1 MATLEAITSSRARN
15 LIGDPMNARS
25 YLVVPADRPEQ
36 FDKAHASGADIVIL
50 DLEDSVA
57 PSAKIAARESVARW
71 LTAEHRVALRING
84 SASEWFRDDLSFCN
98 RPGISAIVVPKAE
111 EVAGLYEV
119 AVAAPGVALLPLIE
133 TARGFEAMPRLARI
147 KAVTRL
153 LFGTVDFRLD
163 LAITG
168 DDEELLYFRSQ
179 MVLVS
184 RLANLAAPVDGVCA
198 STADDSRV
206 RDDTTRAKRI
216 GFGGKLCIH
225 PKQISTINECFR
237 PSCEEHAVAPN
248 G

>member
-1 MATLEAITSSRARN
+1 
-15 LIGDPMNARS
+15 MNARS

-36 FDKAHASGADIVIL
+36 IDKAYASGADVVIL

-57 PSAKIAARESVARW
+57 AHAKIAARESVAQW

-98 RPGISAIVVPKAE
+98 RPGISAIVLPKAE
-111 EVAGLYEV
+111 EAAGLHEI
-119 AVAAPGVALLPLIE
+119 AVAAPGAALLPLIE
-133 TARGFEAMPRLARI
+133 TARGFEAMLPLARTQG
-147 KAVTRL
+147 VTRL

-163 LAITG
+163 LGITG

-179 MVLVS
+179 MVLIS

-198 STADDSRV
+198 STADDSRLH
-206 RDDTTRAKRI
+206 DETTRAKRME
-216 GFGGKLCIH
+216 FGGKLSLH

-237 PSCEEHAVAPN
+237 PSREEHAAVFDV
-248 G
+248 

>member
-15 LIGDPMNARS
+15 LIGDQMNARS

-36 FDKAHASGADIVIL
+36 FDKAYASGADIVIL

-57 PSAKIAARESVARW
+57 PNAKIAARESVARW

-111 EVAGLYEV
+111 EVASLYEV

-153 LFGTVDFRLD
+153 LFGTV
-163 LAITG
+163 
-168 DDEELLYFRSQ
+168 
-179 MVLVS
+179 
-184 RLANLAAPVDGVCA
+184 
-198 STADDSRV
+198 
-206 RDDTTRAKRI
+206 
-216 GFGGKLCIH
+216 
-225 PKQISTINECFR
+225 
-237 PSCEEHAVAPN
+237 
-248 G
+248 